1 MPTAHLAEKKTP
13 GDTAPARPRNTRN
26 TRKLAMRI
34 MLGTLGVSLVLGF
47 AGKSKAHV
55 ATGLIFG
62 ALLADH
68 VWTRRKAL

>member
-1 MPTAHLAEKKTP
+1 MSTAQSTEKKTP
-13 GDTAPARPRNTRN
+13 GDTAPARPRNTR
-26 TRKLAMRI
+26 KLAMRI
-34 MLGTLGVSLVLGF
+34 MLGTLGISLVLGF